1 MAASR
6 SPAHREPH
14 FAHGNAQEG
23 AARCEINRRAEV
35 DCDSPR
41 TASAGRPGQRQRS
54 GDRSP
59 ARSIPFHCLLGP
71 LGRLRAIGPGRSA
84 AQGPAA
90 PLQHIEGCEIASRRL
105 PPSDSDIIEDDTDEQ
120 RHQQRA
126 TRNKKAHL
134 HSPHSLGVSALL
146 SPSQTRRGHL
156 TATTAAMTATPVP
169 AMRPALWRRPRQPV
183 HGQTSSHRKNRQS
196 SAGPWQPLRQEQPR
210 KERDGACDFSSAGKV
225 PEAPLSATPR
235 LSIRLC

>member
-1 MAASR
+1 MTLRGVWARTKAGPVYRRHGPLAIHFARSR
-6 SPAHREPH
+6 SCGLRRPALQ
-14 FAHGNAQEG
+14 HGNSWVPGLRLPPPGMTLET
-23 AARCEINRRAEV
+23 RAV
-35 DCDSPR
+35 
-41 TASAGRPGQRQRS
+41 RQCR
-54 GDRSP
+54 
-59 ARSIPFHCLLGP
+59 GP
-71 LGRLRAIGPGRSA
+71 LV
-84 AQGPAA
+84 
-90 PLQHIEGCEIASRRL
+90 LQHIEGCEIASRRL

-169 AMRPALWRRPRQPV
+169 AMRPAPWRRPRQPV